1 MMHKPKRIAINGYG
15 RIGRAVLR
23 AIVERGLQH
32 QLQVV
37 AINDLGIAESV
48 VYETRYDSVHGAFPA
63 KVEATDQ
70 GMRIVSNDA
79 IAANNTSA
87 SISATVANT
96 STVINI
102 DLLQISK
109 TSALPWGD
117 LAIDLVMECSG
128 KMSERKLAEQ
138 HLTNGA
144 GKVLIGA
151 AAGPEVDLTVVY
163 GINHD
168 QLKPWHRIVSNAS
181 CTTNCMAPVL
191 KPLNDTIGIEDG
203 LMTTIHA
210 YTNGQVLTD
219 TVIDKT
225 DLRRGR
231 SATQSMIPTSTHATE
246 ALGWVLPELA
256 DKITGISMR
265 VPTINVSV
273 VDLVFRPSR
282 DVSVEEINQIMA
294 DAVAND
300 GYDVLGYNQQPL
312 VSIDFN
318 HCSKSATFDATQ
330 TMKMGQLIKILAWYD
345 NEWGYA
351 NRMIDV
357 ALAMLNKSNA

>member
-1 MMHKPKRIAINGYG
+1 MHKVKRIAINGYG

-32 QLQVV
+32 ELQVV

-63 KVEATDQ
+63 TVEATDR
-70 GMRIVSNDA
+70 GMNVVSNRTA
-79 IAANNTSA
+79 PT
-87 SISATVANT
+87 
-96 STVINI
+96 INI
-102 DLLQISK
+102 DLLQVSNA
-109 TSALPWGD
+109 TALPWAD
-117 LAIDLVMECSG
+117 LDIDLVMECSG
-128 KMSERKLAEQ
+128 KLSERELAEQ
-138 HLTNGA
+138 HLTAGA

-151 AAGPEVDLTVVY
+151 AAGIDVDLTVVY

-168 QLKPWHRIVSNAS
+168 QLEPWHRIVSNAS

-191 KPLNDTIGIEDG
+191 KPLNDAVGIEDG

-231 SATQSMIPTSTHATE
+231 SATQSMIPTSTHASE

-282 DVSVEEINQIMA
+282 DVTVAEVNQIMA

-300 GYDVLGYNQQPL
+300 DHDVLGYNEQPL

-357 ALAMLNKSNA
+357 ALAMLDKRNA

>member
-1 MMHKPKRIAINGYG
+1 MHKIKRIAINGYG

-23 AIVERGLQH
+23 AIEERSLQH
-32 QLQVV
+32 KLQVV

-63 KVEATDQ
+63 VVETTDR
-70 GMRIVSNDA
+70 GMRVVSDHATTSIV
-79 IAANNTSA
+79 
-87 SISATVANT
+87 
-96 STVINI
+96 
-102 DLLQISK
+102 LLQVSDAN
-109 TSALPWGD
+109 ALPWAD
-117 LAIDLVMECSG
+117 LDVDLVMECSG
-128 KMSERKLAEQ
+128 KMSERKLAQQ
-138 HLTNGA
+138 HLTSGA

-151 AAGPEVDLTVVY
+151 AAGTDVDLTVVY
-163 GINHD
+163 GINHE
-168 QLKPWHRIVSNAS
+168 LIKPSHRIVSNAS

-191 KPLNDTIGIEDG
+191 KPLNDSIGIEDG

-246 ALGWVLPELA
+246 ALGWILPELA

-282 DVSVEEINQIMA
+282 DVTVAEVNQIMA
-294 DAVAND
+294 DAVAKDNH
-300 GYDVLGYNQQPL
+300 DVLGYNQQPL

-357 ALAMLNKSNA
+357 ALTMLYTDELIAQENS

>member
-1 MMHKPKRIAINGYG
+1 MHKTKRIAINGYG

-23 AIVERGLQH
+23 AIEERSLQH
-32 QLQVV
+32 KLQVV

-63 KVEATDQ
+63 VVETTDR
-70 GMRIVSNDA
+70 GMRVVSDHA
-79 IAANNTSA
+79 TTS
-87 SISATVANT
+87 
-96 STVINI
+96 I
-102 DLLQISK
+102 DLLQVSDAN
-109 TSALPWGD
+109 ALPWAD
-117 LAIDLVMECSG
+117 LDVDLVMECSG
-128 KMSERKLAEQ
+128 EMSERKLAQQ
-138 HLTNGA
+138 HLTSGA

-151 AAGPEVDLTVVY
+151 AAGTDVDLTVVY
-163 GINHD
+163 GINHE
-168 QLKPWHRIVSNAS
+168 LIKPSHRIVSNAS

-191 KPLNDTIGIEDG
+191 KPLNDSIGIEDG

-282 DVSVEEINQIMA
+282 DVTVAEVNQIMA
-294 DAVAND
+294 DAVAKDNH
-300 GYDVLGYNQQPL
+300 DVLGYNQQPL

-357 ALAMLNKSNA
+357 ALTMLYTDELIAQENS

>member
-1 MMHKPKRIAINGYG
+1 MHKIKRIAINGYG

-23 AIVERGLQH
+23 AIEERSLQH
-32 QLQVV
+32 KLQVV

-63 KVEATDQ
+63 VVETTDR
-70 GMRIVSNDA
+70 GMRVVSDHATTSIV
-79 IAANNTSA
+79 
-87 SISATVANT
+87 
-96 STVINI
+96 
-102 DLLQISK
+102 LLQVSDAN
-109 TSALPWGD
+109 ALPWAD
-117 LAIDLVMECSG
+117 LDVDLVMECSG
-128 KMSERKLAEQ
+128 KMSERKLAQQ
-138 HLTNGA
+138 HLTSGA

-151 AAGPEVDLTVVY
+151 AAGTDVDLTVVY
-163 GINHD
+163 GINHE
-168 QLKPWHRIVSNAS
+168 LIKPSHRIVSNAS

-191 KPLNDTIGIEDG
+191 KPLNDSIGIEDG

-282 DVSVEEINQIMA
+282 DVTVAEVNQIMA
-294 DAVAND
+294 DAVAKDNH
-300 GYDVLGYNQQPL
+300 DVLGYNQQPL

-357 ALAMLNKSNA
+357 ALTMLYTDELIA

>member
-1 MMHKPKRIAINGYG
+1 MHKTKRIAINGYG

-23 AIVERGLQH
+23 AIEERSLQH
-32 QLQVV
+32 KLQVV

-63 KVEATDQ
+63 VVETTDR
-70 GMRIVSNDA
+70 GMRVVSDHA
-79 IAANNTSA
+79 TTS
-87 SISATVANT
+87 
-96 STVINI
+96 I
-102 DLLQISK
+102 DLLQVSDAN
-109 TSALPWGD
+109 ALPWAD
-117 LAIDLVMECSG
+117 LDVDLVMECSG
-128 KMSERKLAEQ
+128 KMSERKLAQQ
-138 HLTNGA
+138 HLTSGA

-151 AAGPEVDLTVVY
+151 AAGTDVDLTVVY
-163 GINHD
+163 GINHE
-168 QLKPWHRIVSNAS
+168 LIKPSHRIVSNAS

-191 KPLNDTIGIEDG
+191 KPLNDSIGIEDG

-282 DVSVEEINQIMA
+282 DVTVAEVNQIMA
-294 DAVAND
+294 DAVAKDNH
-300 GYDVLGYNQQPL
+300 DVLGYNQQPL

-357 ALAMLNKSNA
+357 ALTMLYTDELIAQEDS

>member
-1 MMHKPKRIAINGYG
+1 MHKTKRIAINGYG

-23 AIVERGLQH
+23 AIEERSLQH
-32 QLQVV
+32 ELQVV

-63 KVEATDQ
+63 LVEATDR
-70 GMRIVSNDA
+70 GMRVVSDHA
-79 IAANNTSA
+79 TTS
-87 SISATVANT
+87 
-96 STVINI
+96 I
-102 DLLQISK
+102 DLLQVSDV
-109 TSALPWGD
+109 TALPWGD
-117 LAIDLVMECSG
+117 LDVDLVMECSG
-128 KMSERKLAEQ
+128 NMSERKLAQQ
-138 HLTNGA
+138 HLTSGA

-151 AAGPEVDLTVVY
+151 AAGTDVDLTVVY
-163 GINHD
+163 GINHE
-168 QLKPWHRIVSNAS
+168 LIKPSHRIVSNAS
-181 CTTNCMAPVL
+181 CTTNCLAPVL
-191 KPLNDTIGIEDG
+191 KPLNDSIGIEDG

-282 DVSVEEINQIMA
+282 DVTIAEVNQIMA
-294 DAVAND
+294 DAVAKDNH
-300 GYDVLGYNQQPL
+300 DVLGYNQQPL

-330 TMKMGQLIKILAWYD
+330 TMKMGRLIKILAWYD

-357 ALAMLNKSNA
+357 ALTMLHTDELIAQENL

>member
-1 MMHKPKRIAINGYG
+1 MHKTKRIAINGYG

-23 AIVERGLQH
+23 AIEERSLQH
-32 QLQVV
+32 KLQVV

-63 KVEATDQ
+63 VVETTDR
-70 GMRIVSNDA
+70 GMRVVSDHA
-79 IAANNTSA
+79 TTS
-87 SISATVANT
+87 
-96 STVINI
+96 I
-102 DLLQISK
+102 DLLQVSDAN
-109 TSALPWGD
+109 ALPWAD
-117 LAIDLVMECSG
+117 LDVDLVMECSG
-128 KMSERKLAEQ
+128 KMSERKLAQQ
-138 HLTNGA
+138 HLTSGA

-151 AAGPEVDLTVVY
+151 AAGTDVDLTVVY
-163 GINHD
+163 GINHE
-168 QLKPWHRIVSNAS
+168 LIKPSHRIVSNAS

-191 KPLNDTIGIEDG
+191 KPLNDSIGIEDG

-282 DVSVEEINQIMA
+282 DVTVAEVNQIMA
-294 DAVAND
+294 DAVAKDNH
-300 GYDVLGYNQQPL
+300 DVLGYNQQPL

-357 ALAMLNKSNA
+357 ALTMLYTDELIAQENS

>member
-1 MMHKPKRIAINGYG
+1 MHKIKRIAINGYG

-23 AIVERGLQH
+23 AIEERSLQH
-32 QLQVV
+32 KLQVV

-63 KVEATDQ
+63 VVETTDR
-70 GMRIVSNDA
+70 GMRVVSDHATTSIV
-79 IAANNTSA
+79 
-87 SISATVANT
+87 
-96 STVINI
+96 
-102 DLLQISK
+102 LLQVSDAN
-109 TSALPWGD
+109 ALPWAD
-117 LAIDLVMECSG
+117 LDVDLVMECSG
-128 KMSERKLAEQ
+128 KMSERKLAQQ
-138 HLTNGA
+138 HLTSGA

-151 AAGPEVDLTVVY
+151 AAGTDVDLTVVY
-163 GINHD
+163 GINHE
-168 QLKPWHRIVSNAS
+168 LIKPSHRIVSNAS

-191 KPLNDTIGIEDG
+191 KPLNDSIGIEDG

-282 DVSVEEINQIMA
+282 DVTVAEVNQIMA
-294 DAVAND
+294 DAVAKDNH
-300 GYDVLGYNQQPL
+300 DVLGYNQQPL

-357 ALAMLNKSNA
+357 ALTMLYTDELIAQENS

>member
-1 MMHKPKRIAINGYG
+1 MHKIKRIAINGYG

-23 AIVERGLQH
+23 AIEERSLQH
-32 QLQVV
+32 KLQVV

-63 KVEATDQ
+63 VVETTDR
-70 GMRIVSNDA
+70 GMRVVSDHATTSIV
-79 IAANNTSA
+79 
-87 SISATVANT
+87 
-96 STVINI
+96 
-102 DLLQISK
+102 LLQVSDAN
-109 TSALPWGD
+109 ALPWAD
-117 LAIDLVMECSG
+117 LDVDLVMECSG
-128 KMSERKLAEQ
+128 KMSERKLAQQ
-138 HLTNGA
+138 HLTSGA

-151 AAGPEVDLTVVY
+151 AAGTDVDLTVVY
-163 GINHD
+163 GINHE
-168 QLKPWHRIVSNAS
+168 LIKPSHRIVSNAS

-191 KPLNDTIGIEDG
+191 KPLNDSIGIEDG

-246 ALGWVLPELA
+246 ALGWILPELA

-282 DVSVEEINQIMA
+282 DVTVAEVNQIMA
-294 DAVAND
+294 DAVAKDNH
-300 GYDVLGYNQQPL
+300 DVLGYNQQPL

-357 ALAMLNKSNA
+357 ALTMLYTDELIA

>member
-1 MMHKPKRIAINGYG
+1 MHKTKRIAINGYG

-23 AIVERGLQH
+23 AIEERSLQH
-32 QLQVV
+32 KLQVV

-63 KVEATDQ
+63 VVETTDR
-70 GMRIVSNDA
+70 GMRVVSDHA
-79 IAANNTSA
+79 TTS
-87 SISATVANT
+87 
-96 STVINI
+96 I
-102 DLLQISK
+102 DLLQVSDAN
-109 TSALPWGD
+109 ALPWTD
-117 LAIDLVMECSG
+117 LDVDLVMECSG
-128 KMSERKLAEQ
+128 KMSERKLAQQ
-138 HLTNGA
+138 HLTSGA

-151 AAGPEVDLTVVY
+151 AAGTDVDLTVVY
-163 GINHD
+163 GINHE
-168 QLKPWHRIVSNAS
+168 LIKPSHRIVSNAS

-191 KPLNDTIGIEDG
+191 KPLNDSIGIEDG

-282 DVSVEEINQIMA
+282 DVTVAEVNQIMA
-294 DAVAND
+294 DAVATDNHN
-300 GYDVLGYNQQPL
+300 VLGYNQQPL

-357 ALAMLNKSNA
+357 ALTMLYTDELIAQENS

>member
-1 MMHKPKRIAINGYG
+1 MHKTKRIAINGYG

-23 AIVERGLQH
+23 AIEERSLQH
-32 QLQVV
+32 ELQVV

-63 KVEATDQ
+63 LVEATDR
-70 GMRIVSNDA
+70 GMRVVSDHA
-79 IAANNTSA
+79 TTS
-87 SISATVANT
+87 
-96 STVINI
+96 I
-102 DLLQISK
+102 DLLQVIDA
-109 TSALPWGD
+109 TALPWGD
-117 LAIDLVMECSG
+117 LDVDLVMECSG
-128 KMSERKLAEQ
+128 NMSERKLAQQ
-138 HLTNGA
+138 HLTSGA

-151 AAGPEVDLTVVY
+151 AAGTDVDLTVVY
-163 GINHD
+163 GINHE
-168 QLKPWHRIVSNAS
+168 LIKPSHRIVSNAS

-191 KPLNDTIGIEDG
+191 KPLNDSIGIEDG

-282 DVSVEEINQIMA
+282 DVTIAEVNQIMA
-294 DAVAND
+294 DAVAKDNH
-300 GYDVLGYNQQPL
+300 DVLGYNQQPL

-330 TMKMGQLIKILAWYD
+330 TMKMGRLIKILAWYD

-357 ALAMLNKSNA
+357 ALTMLHTDELIAQENL

>member
-1 MMHKPKRIAINGYG
+1 MANVKRIAINGYG
-15 RIGRAVLR
+15 RIGRAILR
-23 AIVERGLQH
+23 AIVERNLQH
-32 QLQVV
+32 KLQVV
-37 AINDLGIAESV
+37 AINDLGISESV

-63 KVEATDQ
+63 KVEPTSS
-70 GMRIVSNDA
+70 GMQV
-79 IAANNTSA
+79 
-87 SISATVANT
+87 T
-96 STVINI
+96 STDTVIDI
-102 DLLQISK
+102 DLLQVSK
-109 TSALPWGD
+109 ASALPWAD
-117 LAIDLVMECSG
+117 LDIDLVMECSG
-128 KMSERKLAEQ
+128 KMSERKLAQQ
-138 HLTNGA
+138 HLTSGA

-151 AAGPEVDLTVVY
+151 AAGTDVDLTVVY

-191 KPLNDTIGIEDG
+191 KPLNDAIGIEDG

-265 VPTINVSV
+265 VPIINVSV

-282 DVSVEEINQIMA
+282 DVSVAQVNQIIA
-294 DAVAND
+294 DAVAAD
-300 GYDVLGYNQQPL
+300 SHDVLGYNQQPL

-357 ALAMLNKSNA
+357 ALTMLEAPLLTSQEAP

>member
-1 MMHKPKRIAINGYG
+1 MHKTKRIAINGYG

-23 AIVERGLQH
+23 AIEERSLQH
-32 QLQVV
+32 KLQVV

-63 KVEATDQ
+63 VVETTDR
-70 GMRIVSNDA
+70 GMRVVSDHA
-79 IAANNTSA
+79 TTS
-87 SISATVANT
+87 
-96 STVINI
+96 I
-102 DLLQISK
+102 DLLQVSDAN
-109 TSALPWGD
+109 ALPWAD
-117 LAIDLVMECSG
+117 LDVDLVMECSG
-128 KMSERKLAEQ
+128 KMSERKLAQQ
-138 HLTNGA
+138 HLTSGA

-151 AAGPEVDLTVVY
+151 AAGTDVDLTVVY
-163 GINHD
+163 GINHE
-168 QLKPWHRIVSNAS
+168 LIKPSHRIVSNAS

-191 KPLNDTIGIEDG
+191 KPLNDSIGIEDG

-282 DVSVEEINQIMA
+282 DVTVAEVNQIMA
-294 DAVAND
+294 DAVAKDNH
-300 GYDVLGYNQQPL
+300 DVLGYNQQPL

-357 ALAMLNKSNA
+357 ALTMLYTDELIA

>member
-1 MMHKPKRIAINGYG
+1 MHKAKRIAINGYG

-32 QLQVV
+32 ELQVV

-63 KVEATDQ
+63 TIEATDQ
-70 GMRIVSNDA
+70 GMSVVPNDA
-79 IAANNTSA
+79 T
-87 SISATVANT
+87 ATAT
-96 STVINI
+96 INI
-102 DLLQISK
+102 DLLQVSNA
-109 TSALPWGD
+109 SALPWGD
-117 LAIDLVMECSG
+117 LDIDLVMECSG
-128 KMSERKLAEQ
+128 KMSERALAEQ
-138 HLTNGA
+138 HLVSGA

-151 AAGPEVDLTVVY
+151 AAGTDVDLTVVY

-168 QLKPWHRIVSNAS
+168 QLKPSHRIVSNAS

-191 KPLNDTIGIEDG
+191 KPLNDSIGIEDG

-282 DVSVEEINQIMA
+282 DVTVAEVNQIIA

-300 GYDVLGYNQQPL
+300 SHDVLGYNQQPL
-312 VSIDFN
+312 VSVDFN

-357 ALAMLNKSNA
+357 ALAMLKTDILTPQENP

>member
-1 MMHKPKRIAINGYG
+1 MHKTKRIAINGYG

-23 AIVERGLQH
+23 AIEERSLQH
-32 QLQVV
+32 ELQIV

-63 KVEATDQ
+63 VVETTDR
-70 GMRIVSNDA
+70 GMRVVSDHA
-79 IAANNTSA
+79 TTS
-87 SISATVANT
+87 
-96 STVINI
+96 I
-102 DLLQISK
+102 DLLQVSDAN
-109 TSALPWGD
+109 ALPWAD
-117 LAIDLVMECSG
+117 LDVDLVMECSG
-128 KMSERKLAEQ
+128 KMSERKLAQQ
-138 HLTNGA
+138 HLTSGA

-151 AAGPEVDLTVVY
+151 AAGTDVDLTVVY
-163 GINHD
+163 GINHE
-168 QLKPWHRIVSNAS
+168 LIKPSHRIVSNAS

-191 KPLNDTIGIEDG
+191 KPLNDSIGIEDG

-282 DVSVEEINQIMA
+282 DVTVAEVNQIMA
-294 DAVAND
+294 DAVAKDNH
-300 GYDVLGYNQQPL
+300 DVLGYNQQPL

-357 ALAMLNKSNA
+357 ALTMLYTDELITQENS

>member
-1 MMHKPKRIAINGYG
+1 MFKAKRIAINGYG

-63 KVEATDQ
+63 KVEATDK
-70 GMRIVSNDA
+70 GMRIVSNVA
-79 IAANNTSA
+79 
-87 SISATVANT
+87 SATNNDAAA
-96 STVINI
+96 SAVINI
-102 DLLQISK
+102 DLLQVSNA
-109 TSALPWGD
+109 TALPWGD

-128 KMSERKLAEQ
+128 KMSDRKLAEQ

-151 AAGPEVDLTVVY
+151 AAGTEVDLTVVY

-191 KPLNDTIGIEDG
+191 KPLNDAIGIEDG

-282 DVSVEEINQIMA
+282 DVTVAEINQIMA

-300 GYDVLGYNQQPL
+300 SHDVLGYNEQPL

-357 ALAMLNKSNA
+357 ALAMLDKSNV

>member
-1 MMHKPKRIAINGYG
+1 MHKTKRIAINGYG

-23 AIVERGLQH
+23 AIEERSLQH
-32 QLQVV
+32 ELQVV

-48 VYETRYDSVHGAFPA
+48 VYETRYDSAHGAFPA
-63 KVEATDQ
+63 LVEATDR
-70 GMRIVSNDA
+70 GMRLVSDHA
-79 IAANNTSA
+79 TTS
-87 SISATVANT
+87 
-96 STVINI
+96 I
-102 DLLQISK
+102 DLLQVSDA
-109 TSALPWGD
+109 TALPWGD
-117 LAIDLVMECSG
+117 LDVDLVMECSG
-128 KMSERKLAEQ
+128 NMSERKLAQQ
-138 HLTNGA
+138 HLTSGA

-151 AAGPEVDLTVVY
+151 AAGTDVDLTVVY
-163 GINHD
+163 GINHE
-168 QLKPWHRIVSNAS
+168 LIKPSHRIVSNAS
-181 CTTNCMAPVL
+181 CTTNCLAPVL
-191 KPLNDTIGIEDG
+191 KPLNDSIGIEDG

-282 DVSVEEINQIMA
+282 DVTIAEVNQIMA
-294 DAVAND
+294 DAVAKDNH
-300 GYDVLGYNQQPL
+300 DVLGYNQQPL

-330 TMKMGQLIKILAWYD
+330 TMKMGRLIKILAWYD

-357 ALAMLNKSNA
+357 ALTMLHTDELIAQENL

>member
-1 MMHKPKRIAINGYG
+1 MHKTKRIAINGYG

-23 AIVERGLQH
+23 AIEERSLQH
-32 QLQVV
+32 ELQVV

-63 KVEATDQ
+63 LVEATDR
-70 GMRIVSNDA
+70 GMRVVSDHA
-79 IAANNTSA
+79 TTS
-87 SISATVANT
+87 
-96 STVINI
+96 I
-102 DLLQISK
+102 DLLQVSDA
-109 TSALPWGD
+109 TALPWGD
-117 LAIDLVMECSG
+117 LDVDLVMECSG
-128 KMSERKLAEQ
+128 NMSERKLAQQ
-138 HLTNGA
+138 HLTSGA

-151 AAGPEVDLTVVY
+151 AAGTDVDLTVVY
-163 GINHD
+163 GINHE
-168 QLKPWHRIVSNAS
+168 LIKPSHRIVSNAS
-181 CTTNCMAPVL
+181 CTTNCLAPVL
-191 KPLNDTIGIEDG
+191 KPLNDSIGIEDG

-282 DVSVEEINQIMA
+282 DVTIAEVNQIMA
-294 DAVAND
+294 NAVAKDNH
-300 GYDVLGYNQQPL
+300 DVLGYNQQPL

-330 TMKMGQLIKILAWYD
+330 TMKMGRLIKILAWYD

-357 ALAMLNKSNA
+357 ALTMLHTDELIAQENL

>member
-1 MMHKPKRIAINGYG
+1 MHKTKRIAINGYG

-23 AIVERGLQH
+23 AIEERSLQH
-32 QLQVV
+32 ELQIV

-63 KVEATDQ
+63 VVETTDR
-70 GMRIVSNDA
+70 GMRVVSDHA
-79 IAANNTSA
+79 TTS
-87 SISATVANT
+87 
-96 STVINI
+96 I
-102 DLLQISK
+102 DLLQVSDAN
-109 TSALPWGD
+109 ALPWTD
-117 LAIDLVMECSG
+117 LDVDLVMECSG
-128 KMSERKLAEQ
+128 KMSERKLAQQ
-138 HLTNGA
+138 HLTSGA

-151 AAGPEVDLTVVY
+151 AAGTDVDLTVVY
-163 GINHD
+163 GINHE
-168 QLKPWHRIVSNAS
+168 LIKPSHRIVSNAS

-191 KPLNDTIGIEDG
+191 KPLNDSIGIEDG

-282 DVSVEEINQIMA
+282 DVTVAEVNQIMA
-294 DAVAND
+294 DAVAKDNH
-300 GYDVLGYNQQPL
+300 DVLGYNQQPL

-357 ALAMLNKSNA
+357 ALTMLYTDELIAQEDS

>member
-1 MMHKPKRIAINGYG
+1 MHKTKRIAINGYG

-23 AIVERGLQH
+23 AIEERSLQH
-32 QLQVV
+32 KLQVV

-63 KVEATDQ
+63 VVETTDR
-70 GMRIVSNDA
+70 GMRVVSDHA
-79 IAANNTSA
+79 TTS
-87 SISATVANT
+87 
-96 STVINI
+96 I
-102 DLLQISK
+102 DLLQVSDAN
-109 TSALPWGD
+109 ALPWAD
-117 LAIDLVMECSG
+117 LDVDLVMECSG
-128 KMSERKLAEQ
+128 KMSERKLAQQ
-138 HLTNGA
+138 HLTSGA

-151 AAGPEVDLTVVY
+151 AAGTDVDLTVVY
-163 GINHD
+163 GINHE
-168 QLKPWHRIVSNAS
+168 LIKPSHRIVSNAS

-191 KPLNDTIGIEDG
+191 KPLNDSIGIEDG

-282 DVSVEEINQIMA
+282 DVTVAEVNQIMA
-294 DAVAND
+294 DAVATDNH
-300 GYDVLGYNQQPL
+300 DVLGYNQQPL

-357 ALAMLNKSNA
+357 ALTMLYTDELIAQEDS

>member
-1 MMHKPKRIAINGYG
+1 MTNPKRIAINGYG

-23 AIVERGLQH
+23 AIVERDLQH

-63 KVEATDQ
+63 TVEPTNT
-70 GMRIVSNDA
+70 GMRVTSKCSA
-79 IAANNTSA
+79 ID
-87 SISATVANT
+87 
-96 STVINI
+96 I
-102 DLLQISK
+102 DLLQVGDAC
-109 TSALPWGD
+109 ALPWSELG
-117 LAIDLVMECSG
+117 IDLVMECSG
-128 KMSERKLAEQ
+128 KMSERKLAQQ
-138 HLTNGA
+138 HINCGA
-144 GKVLIGA
+144 KKVLIGA
-151 AAGPEVDLTVVY
+151 AAGTDVDLTVVY

-168 QLKPWHRIVSNAS
+168 LIKPWHNIVSNAS

-191 KPLNDTIGIEDG
+191 KPLYDAIGIEDG

-282 DVSVEEINQIMA
+282 DVTVAQVNQIIA
-294 DAVAND
+294 DAVAKD
-300 GYDVLGYNQQPL
+300 RYDVLGYNQQPL

-330 TMKMGQLIKILAWYD
+330 TMKMGKLIKILAWYD

-357 ALAMLNKSNA
+357 ALSMLDKEPLTPKEAP

>member
-1 MMHKPKRIAINGYG
+1 MDQAKRIAINGYG

-48 VYETRYDSVHGAFPA
+48 IYETQYDSVHGVFPA
-63 KVEATDQ
+63 KVDATEQ
-70 GMRIVSNDA
+70 GMRIVA
-79 IAANNTSA
+79 GEVTSD
-87 SISATVANT
+87 IH
-96 STVINI
+96 
-102 DLLQISK
+102 LLQVNEA
-109 TSALPWGD
+109 TTLPWAH
-117 LAIDLVMECSG
+117 LNVDLVLECSG
-128 KMSERKLAEQ
+128 KLNEHKLAEQ
-138 HLTNGA
+138 HLTAGA
-144 GKVLIGA
+144 DKVLVGA
-151 AAGPEVDLTVVY
+151 AAGTDVDLTVVY

-168 QLKPWHRIVSNAS
+168 QLKSQHRIVSNAS

-191 KPLNDTIGIEDG
+191 KPLHDAIGIEDG

-231 SATQSMIPTSTHATE
+231 SATQSMIPTSTHASE

-282 DVSVEEINQIMA
+282 DVTIEEVNQIMA
-294 DAVAND
+294 QAVAND
-300 GYDVLGYNQQPL
+300 HHGVLGYNQQPL

-351 NRMIDV
+351 NRMVDV
-357 ALAMLNKSNA
+357 ALCMLNLQENP

>member
-1 MMHKPKRIAINGYG
+1 MHKTKRIAINGYG

-23 AIVERGLQH
+23 AIEERSLQH
-32 QLQVV
+32 ELQVV

-63 KVEATDQ
+63 LVEATDR
-70 GMRIVSNDA
+70 GMRLVSDHA
-79 IAANNTSA
+79 TTS
-87 SISATVANT
+87 
-96 STVINI
+96 I
-102 DLLQISK
+102 DLLQVSDA
-109 TSALPWGD
+109 TALPWGD
-117 LAIDLVMECSG
+117 LDVDLVMECSG
-128 KMSERKLAEQ
+128 NMSERKLAQQ
-138 HLTNGA
+138 HLTSGA

-151 AAGPEVDLTVVY
+151 AAGTDVDLTVVY
-163 GINHD
+163 GINHE
-168 QLKPWHRIVSNAS
+168 LIKPSHRIVSNAS
-181 CTTNCMAPVL
+181 CTTNCLAPVL
-191 KPLNDTIGIEDG
+191 KPLNDSIGIEDG

-282 DVSVEEINQIMA
+282 DVTVAEVNQIMA
-294 DAVAND
+294 DAVAKDNH
-300 GYDVLGYNQQPL
+300 DVLGYNQQPL

-330 TMKMGQLIKILAWYD
+330 TMKMGRLIKILAWYD

-357 ALAMLNKSNA
+357 ALTMLHTDELIAQENL

>member
-1 MMHKPKRIAINGYG
+1 MHQAKRIAINGYG
-15 RIGRAVLR
+15 RIGRAILR
-23 AIVERGLQH
+23 AIVERELQD
-32 QLQVV
+32 QLQIVV
-37 AINDLGIAESV
+37 INDLGIAESV
-48 VYETRYDSVHGAFPA
+48 VYETRYDSVHGIFPA
-63 KVEATDQ
+63 TVEATEQGMRVLTDQ
-70 GMRIVSNDA
+70 GMTD
-79 IAANNTSA
+79 
-87 SISATVANT
+87 
-96 STVINI
+96 I
-102 DLLQISK
+102 DLLQVADAN
-109 TSALPWGD
+109 ALPWGD
-117 LAIDLVMECSG
+117 LGIDLVLECSG
-128 KMSERKLAEQ
+128 NMSDRRRAEQ
-138 HLTNGA
+138 HLSAGA
-144 GKVLIGA
+144 KKVLIGA
-151 AAGPEVDLTVVY
+151 AAGIEVDLTVVY

-282 DVSVEEINQIMA
+282 DVTVAEVNQIMA
-294 DAVAND
+294 HAVAHD
-300 GYDVLGYNQQPL
+300 RYDVLGYNEQPL

-318 HCSKSATFDATQ
+318 HCSKSASFDATQ

-357 ALAMLNKSNA
+357 ALAMFKTDLLTAQENP

>member
-1 MMHKPKRIAINGYG
+1 MHKTKRIAINGYG

-23 AIVERGLQH
+23 AIVERDLQH
-32 QLQVV
+32 QLQIV

-63 KVEATDQ
+63 TVEATDR
-70 GMRIVSNDA
+70 GMQVVSGDAVND
-79 IAANNTSA
+79 
-87 SISATVANT
+87 
-96 STVINI
+96 I
-102 DLLQISK
+102 DLLQVGDA
-109 TSALPWGD
+109 TALPWGD
-117 LAIDLVMECSG
+117 LGIDLVLECSG
-128 KMSERKLAEQ
+128 KMSDRKLSEQ
-138 HLTNGA
+138 HLMSGA
-144 GKVLIGA
+144 SKVLIGA
-151 AAGPEVDLTVVY
+151 AAGTDVDLTVVY

-168 QLKPWHRIVSNAS
+168 QIKPWHRIVSNAS

-191 KPLNDTIGIEDG
+191 KPLNDSIGIEDG

-219 TVIDKT
+219 TVIDKA

-282 DVSVEEINQIMA
+282 DVTVAEVNQIIA

-300 GYDVLGYNQQPL
+300 SHDVLGYNQQPL
-312 VSIDFN
+312 VSVDFN

-357 ALAMLNKSNA
+357 ALSMLDTDHKVSQESP

>member
-1 MMHKPKRIAINGYG
+1 MHKTKRIAINGYG

-23 AIVERGLQH
+23 AIEERSLQH
-32 QLQVV
+32 KLQVV

-63 KVEATDQ
+63 VVETTDR
-70 GMRIVSNDA
+70 GMRVVSDHA
-79 IAANNTSA
+79 TTS
-87 SISATVANT
+87 
-96 STVINI
+96 I
-102 DLLQISK
+102 DLLQVSDAN
-109 TSALPWGD
+109 ALPWTD
-117 LAIDLVMECSG
+117 LDVDLVMECSG
-128 KMSERKLAEQ
+128 KMSERKLAQQ
-138 HLTNGA
+138 HLTSGA

-151 AAGPEVDLTVVY
+151 AAGTDVDLTVVY
-163 GINHD
+163 GINHE
-168 QLKPWHRIVSNAS
+168 LIKPSHRIVSNAS

-191 KPLNDTIGIEDG
+191 KPLNDSIGIEDG

-282 DVSVEEINQIMA
+282 DVTVAEVNQIMA
-294 DAVAND
+294 DAVATDNH
-300 GYDVLGYNQQPL
+300 DVLGYNQQPL

-357 ALAMLNKSNA
+357 ALTMLYTDELIAQEDS